1 MKSQLETSNDYPLIV
16 LEIDGNLR
24 LKGGDGQEVLATS
37 DGQEDLLLE
46 QREDHVYLHS
56 KTNCRVIVPRSS
68 EIRLEAVFGS
78 ANIKLIDGDLVA
90 NRVDGN
96 LDLRN
101 VGATRLDRVKGNLHA
116 RRVSGELDLDTIDG
130 NAYVVDVQGA
140 FNVHSSIGGNL
151 NLEDIEGNATANVG
165 GNLSVRLDPL
175 PGSSY
180 EFKAGGNLACWLSED
195 ASAEVHILQAS
206 KFSINYASQN
216 ISQHGGV
223 PYSVVFGDGDSS
235 IKLSAGGNMAVS
247 GAPGFSGHAGFG
259 VNVDFKAGEIPE
271 DFSEDIHRQIEAQME
286 MLERQIEFQMENLSS
301 TLGSVGLSEEAAERI
316 SRKAREASARA
327 TERAQE
333 KMQRAQEKIQRKI
346 DAARRKAEQKSR
358 SARRAEQRQESRPP
372 GSGFTAPAFTP
383 QEDPVSNE
391 ERLMILQMLE
401 EKKIT
406 LQEAEQLLAA
416 LEGGVDE

>member
-16 LEIDGNLR
+16 LEIEGNLR
-24 LKGGDGQEVLATS
+24 LKGGDEQAVLATS

-56 KTNCRVIVPRSS
+56 KSDCRVIVPRSS
-68 EIRLEAVFGS
+68 EIRLEAVFGNAS
-78 ANIKLIDGDLVA
+78 IKLIDGDLVA

-96 LDLRN
+96 LDLRS
-101 VGATRLDRVKGNLHA
+101 VGPTRLDRVKGNLHA
-116 RRVSGELDLDTIDG
+116 RRVSGELDLHTIDG
-130 NAYVVDVQGA
+130 NASVVDVHGD
-140 FNVHSSIGGNL
+140 FNVHASIGGNL
-151 NLEDIEGNATANVG
+151 NLEGVEGNATANVG

-180 EFKAGGNLACWLSED
+180 EFTAGGNLACWLSED
-195 ASAEVHILQAS
+195 ASTEVHILRAS
-206 KFSINYASQN
+206 KFSINYGSQN
-216 ISQHGGV
+216 ISQHGG

-247 GAPGFSGHAGFG
+247 GAPGFSGHTGFG
-259 VNVDFKAGEIPE
+259 VNVDFKTGDIPV
-271 DFSEDIHRQIEAQME
+271 DFGQDIHRQIEAQME
-286 MLERQIEFQMENLSS
+286 MLERQIEFQMDNLSS

-316 SRKAREASARA
+316 SRKAREASLRA

-358 SARRAEQRQESRPP
+358 STRRAEQRQERRPP
-372 GSGFTAPAFTP
+372 GSGFTAPASTP

-416 LEGGVDE
+416 LEGGVDG